1 MRVHLKRS
9 LFLLLM
15 LALLVSLLACA
26 ASNTFTQ
33 AECDAW
39 VARCITDYEGLY
51 QKNAMHYSKTLI
63 YQNGGDERVLSNT
76 QVWFSGSNS
85 LEEHV
90 NFNEMYT
97 HTVSVNGDC
106 YRMEKKGNANGD
118 WIPQKTTAQSDS
130 GREARWEDK
139 GYQLK
144 SIQNTDDG
152 INVSF
157 LRNKGHD
164 NCTHSEQTVLLTFCY
179 QSDQLVSIVYSLTSY
194 KGLRIAPE
202 EIHSVTT
209 MQYTFYS
216 TEEEVIGDKIM
227 EAYKEATELES

>member
-1 MRVHLKRS
+1 MSVHLRQS

-15 LALLVSLLACA
+15 LALLVSLPACD

-33 AECDAW
+33 AESDAW

-51 QKNAMHYSKTLI
+51 QKNAMHSSKTHV

-76 QVWFSGSNS
+76 QVWLNGSNF
-85 LEEHV
+85 LEEYV
-90 NFNEMYT
+90 NFNETYT

-106 YRMEKKGNANGD
+106 YRMEKRGDAKGD
-118 WIPQKTTAQSDS
+118 WILQKPSEQSES
-130 GREARWEDK
+130 EREARWEDK

-152 INVSF
+152 IKVSF

-164 NCTHSEQTVLLTFCY
+164 NCTSSEQTVLLTFCY

-216 TEEEVIGDKIM
+216 TEEAVIEEKIM
-227 EAYKEATELES
+227 EAYKEATEMKK